1 MVHEHHPGVERVT
14 VWQCIGC
21 AKIEAP
27 RPCIGV
33 CEDHRIEMVY
43 ALEHD
48 AAMAEAKRVG
58 RQADALEAFVR
69 RFALTRPREGQWE
82 TSYRALQEQA
92 RRILPALAAGDASD
106 LLRATAPAN
115 DAT

>member
-43 ALEHD
+43 
-48 AAMAEAKRVG
+48 
-58 RQADALEAFVR
+58 ALEAFVR